1 MPAKSR
7 RGKHKRYQYN
17 KQKNPP
23 RQNPVATPAAAAAAQ
38 PAMPAAA
45 VPVSKPA
52 AAVAKDQ
59 MAQYAYIPSDLRR
72 IGLLTAIIIVILF
85 VLYFIMR

>member
-17 KQKNPP
+17 KQKNAP
-23 RQNPVATPAAAAAAQ
+23 RQNPVAPPAAAAAAQ
-38 PAMPAAA
+38 PAMPAPAA
-45 VPVSKPA
+45 PVSKA
-52 AAVAKDQ
+52 AAVVKDQ
-59 MAQYAYIPSDLRR
+59 ISQYANIPGDLRR

-85 VLYFIMR
+85 VLYFILR